1 MYKLLKVALI
11 ICGGMCTA
19 IFCVRA
25 QSGEQSANDKPAA
38 TVISAKSDATTATAA
53 ATTDEQLSLLPAA
66 DVIAVIDVGRAF
78 NDLLPP
84 LAALDIGDVNMTRRQ
99 TSSALSGPTWERR

>member
-11 ICGGMCTA
+11 ICWGMCTA
-19 IFCVRA
+19 IFCARA

-38 TVISAKSDATTATAA
+38 TVISAKSDATTSTAA
-53 ATTDEQLSLLPAA
+53 TSIDELLSLLPAS

-78 NDLLPP
+78 NDLLPR
-84 LAALDIGDVNMTRRQ
+84 LTQVAGRL
-99 TSSALSGPTWERR
+99 